1 MNQIHQAAELIRR
14 RGHVKGSYQTDKG
27 FCAVGALNFVG
38 VREIVS
44 SGQQSHDGDVVAD
57 VIREQYPDRVNL
69 PCRTGFAAIVR
80 FNDHEDTTQDEVVAV
95 LEKAA
100 IKLDERA

>member
-1 MNQIHQAAELIRR
+1 MNQIHQAAELIRQK
-14 RGHVKGSYQTDKG
+14 GHVKGSYQTNKG

-38 VREIVS
+38 V
-44 SGQQSHDGDVVAD
+44 GQETVLSYLATDVVAD
-57 VIREQYPDRVNL
+57 VIREQYPDRLNL
-69 PCRTGFAAIVR
+69 PCRSGFAAIVR

-100 IKLDERA
+100 VKLDERA